1 MTTTDAVQTNA
12 DLVYRLRSLGMAGA
26 VLHIGAH
33 PDDEDVGLLA
43 YLPRKFGVH
52 TVYWSGT
59 RGEGG
64 QNRIGPYKEEVLG
77 IYRTWE
83 SLAARARDGGE
94 CLFGP
99 FYDYG
104 FSKNSDEAMSKWGRR
119 ALVREVVR
127 AIRLV
132 QPRIVVIWFTGEPR
146 DGHGHHQAVGRAAL
160 EALELAGDPDAFP
173 ELQVQGVA
181 VWQPLKLYH
190 STTEDWQPGED
201 GSFGIVDP
209 QWERA
214 GAVRIN
220 SGEFDPI
227 AGRTFQEQAW
237 MAFNKYQTQAMGF
250 LPTPDDYFYY
260 FALHKSLASVPDQE
274 SSLFDGLDPSLTGL
288 TDYTGNGSSALRSAL
303 EQVKAHV
310 HAALQ

>member
-1 MTTTDAVQTNA
+1 
-12 DLVYRLRSLGMAGA
+12 
-26 VLHIGAH
+26 
-33 PDDEDVGLLA
+33 
-43 YLPRKFGVH
+43 
-52 TVYWSGT
+52 
-59 RGEGG
+59 
-64 QNRIGPYKEEVLG
+64 
-77 IYRTWE
+77 
-83 SLAARARDGGE
+83 
-94 CLFGP
+94 
-99 FYDYG
+99 
-104 FSKNSDEAMSKWGRR
+104 
-119 ALVREVVR
+119 
-127 AIRLV
+127 
-132 QPRIVVIWFTGEPR
+132 
-146 DGHGHHQAVGRAAL
+146 
-160 EALELAGDPDAFP
+160 
-173 ELQVQGVA
+173 VQGVA